1 MNLSFPNIGP
11 LFYQM
16 ILALLFFK
24 SFFEIAEWLLD
35 L

>member
-16 ILALLFFK
+16 ILALLFLK
-24 SFFEIAEWLLD
+24 SFLKLQSGY
-35 L
+35 